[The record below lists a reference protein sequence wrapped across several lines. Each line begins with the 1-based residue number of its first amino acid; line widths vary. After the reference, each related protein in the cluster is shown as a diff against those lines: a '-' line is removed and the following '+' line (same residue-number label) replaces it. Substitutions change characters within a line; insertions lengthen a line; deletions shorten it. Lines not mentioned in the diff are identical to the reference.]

1 AKVAELARARGS
13 EIDTTDGA
21 KVLFPDGWV
30 LVRASGTEPIIR
42 VFSEAKSEEKAKE
55 YLGLGLRLLEEVLEN

>member
-1 AKVAELARARGS
+1 VK
-13 EIDTTDGA
+13 I
-21 KVLFPDGWV
+21 LFPDGWV

-55 YLGLGLRLLEEVLEN
+55 YLELGLKLLDEIVNKAV